1 MKGGKV
7 DQLDYRGTQPSEP
20 GFPGRLFMQV
30 AFMQVAQIVILQP
43 ASGVELERKMPADAG
58 GSVRVVGRWLQRV
71 DSTMP
76 ASSRAP
82 VGGSFLP

>member
-20 GFPGRLFMQV
+20 GFPGRL
-30 AFMQVAQIVILQP
+30 FMQVAQIVILQP